1 MVGRSCV
8 TLIAGSADARL
19 LAARLSVTRMLPVL
33 VCVGS
38 DMATDKPAV
47 VSCVIT
53 EAFLLTVIR
62 STVLVPSFQMLAAM
76 TLSVV
81 SLTTWAL
88 VEFSRIVISGLAA
101 YVLTCAVV

>member
-19 LAARLSVTRMLPVL
+19 LAARLGGTKRRPVW
-33 VCVGS
+33 VGWGP
-38 DMATDKPAV
+38 DMATDNPAV

-62 STVLVPSFQMLAAM
+62 STVLVPSFQILAAT

-81 SLTTWAL
+81 SLTAWAL

-101 YVLTCAVV
+101 